1 MINNTFL
8 TLTLQDLMDKLMITS
23 EVVLEIWYSFALEKP
38 KQKVS
43 IPQDDWISALKALHH
58 EKNLKAKTYVAGFFN
73 GDIKIFDGKDKN
85 HTELAHLTRVHENQ
99 ITDILY
105 LKSEELQG
113 RKFVISSSE

>member
-1 MINNTFL
+1 
-8 TLTLQDLMDKLMITS
+8 
-23 EVVLEIWYSFALEKP
+23 
-38 KQKVS
+38 
-43 IPQDDWISALKALHH
+43 
-58 EKNLKAKTYVAGFFN
+58 LKAKTYVAGFFN